1 MLFNRKR
8 IEELEA
14 KISALEE
21 QEAIYEQ
28 RIESLDT
35 QNNSIRG
42 MLNDLL
48 QQVSHKTSETLH
60 FATLHDSLVLMRDQT
75 LHSSESLANE
85 QSRLRET
92 SSLFQ
97 QSTMVLDQIKNGIT
111 DLGVIMQRSIA
122 SVQALEDATQHI
134 NQFTDMIT
142 EISNQTN
149 LLALNAAIEAAR
161 AGEQGRGFAVVADEV
176 RTLAGRTAEA
186 TNEIKDFVSKIT
198 ENSAETKTNFDQISS
213 SMDMMNSSVG
223 TVSGVIDE
231 VVDLANN
238 MASVISLSTSNS
250 FIETVKLDHV
260 LYKMNVYRTIFGVE
274 HKTAKDFANH
284 RECRLG
290 KWYFE
295 GEGQKLSHLDTF
307 RQLDRPHKQV
317 HEGGKNAIQ
326 SHFDGDH
333 DASVAALSDMENA
346 SNAVLDILDQLIPEF
361 QAIMSERNRKVE
373 AFDKSAPDDNI
384 DLF

>member
-8 IEELEA
+8 IDDLEA
-14 KISALEE
+14 RIRELEE
-21 QEAIYEQ
+21 QETATSQSVEALNT
-28 RIESLDT
+28 ENDSLKV
-35 QNNSIRG
+35 
-42 MLNDLL
+42 MLSSAY
-48 QQVSHKTSETLH
+48 QQISHKTSEALH
-60 FATLHDSLVLMRDQT
+60 FANVYNSLDLIRNQT
-75 LHSSESLANE
+75 LSSSETLSNE

-97 QSTMVLDQIKNGIT
+97 QSTMVLDQIKSGISAL
-111 DLGVIMQRSIA
+111 DAIMQRSVN
-122 SVQALEDATQHI
+122 SVVALEDATQRI

-176 RTLAGRTAEA
+176 RTLASRTADA
-186 TNEIKDFVSKIT
+186 TNEIKEFVTKIS
-198 ENSAETKTNFDQISS
+198 ENSTETRTNFDQISN
-213 SMDMMNSSVG
+213 SMEMMNSSVG
-223 TVSGVIDE
+223 TVGSVIDE

-238 MASVISLSTSNS
+238 MANVISLSTANS

-260 LYKMNVYRTIFGVE
+260 LFKMNVYRTIFGIE
-274 HKTAKDFANH
+274 RKTSEEFASH

-295 GEGQKLSHLDTF
+295 GEGQKLAHLETF
-307 RQLDRPHKQV
+307 KQLDRPHKQV
-317 HEGGKNAIQ
+317 HEAGKHAIH
-326 SHFDGDH
+326 SNFTGDH
-333 DASVAALSDMENA
+333 DGSIAALSDMEEA
-346 SNAVLDILDQLIPEF
+346 SNIVLDMLDQLIPEF
-361 QAIMSERNRKVE
+361 QSIMSDNNRKVQ
-373 AFDKSAPDDNI
+373 AINNSGTDDNI